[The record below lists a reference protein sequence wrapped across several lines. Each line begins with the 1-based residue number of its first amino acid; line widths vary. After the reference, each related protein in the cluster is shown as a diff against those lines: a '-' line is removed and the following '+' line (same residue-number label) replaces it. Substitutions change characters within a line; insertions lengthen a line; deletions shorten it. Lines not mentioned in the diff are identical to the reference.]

1 MRQTYPGQM
10 PAARL
15 NLFNVVLVLDFS
27 QPGSLYYIANT
38 ISNIIQRGNPI
49 RFGVVPMVGQG
60 ERKEEGERM
69 ARLIWYL
76 VDRYGRAKT
85 MGFLKAVSVLLCS
98 MFCSLAARNIRTND
112 CVAAASYRSSNS
124 QDPPRISP
132 TTSTGHSSNLNSN
145 HSTSNSRHLTE
156 PLAYRTTPSSIL
168 IPTPARAKVMAKERK

>member
-49 RFGVVPMVGQG
+49 RFGVVPMVGHG
-60 ERKEEGERM
+60 ERREEGERM

-85 MGFLKAVSVLLCS
+85 MGFLKSVSFILC
-98 MFCSLAARNIRTND
+98 LAFQILTARNVGTND
-112 CVAAASYRSSNS
+112 CVAVASCRSSNS
-124 QDPPRISP
+124 QDLPRISTP
-132 TTSTGHSSNLNSN
+132 TSTGRSSVLNLN
-145 HSTSNSRHLTE
+145 HSTNNSRHSAE
-156 PLAYRTTPSSIL
+156 PLSYRTTPSSIL
-168 IPTPARAKVMAKERK
+168 TPTPARAKVKEK

>member
-1 MRQTYPGQM
+1 MQLMRQTYPGQM

-27 QPGSLYYIANT
+27 QPGTLHYIAST

-85 MGFLKAVSVLLCS
+85 MGFLKNVSFH
-98 MFCSLAARNIRTND
+98 FCPALRSLAARNTRLMIVWRWRRTD
-112 CVAAASYRSSNS
+112 
-124 QDPPRISP
+124 SP
-132 TTSTGHSSNLNSN
+132 TPKTC
-145 HSTSNSRHLTE
+145 
-156 PLAYRTTPSSIL
+156 
-168 IPTPARAKVMAKERK
+168 